1 MTLTFLLFSR
11 TFAATKMIFSQNHQF
26 KNQSKNLMT
35 IQYLGKTELI
45 KHSFTVV
52 LDIHSPVSNHDFES
66 IPHQPN
72 ARHCQICIPRCITL
86 SILVQVYW
94 WTNRYWIECFVWT
107 RSFHHNHLSLQLANL
122 HKIYASWCNA
132 QSILSYNEVVHIFI
146 RVYFVNNCYSS
157 TWFREIHLPFSFLE
171 QILFLGQ
178 S

>member
-1 MTLTFLLFSR
+1 M
-11 TFAATKMIFSQNHQF
+11 
-26 KNQSKNLMT
+26 LMT

-45 KHSFTVV
+45 KQSFTVV

-94 WTNRYWIECFVWT
+94 WTNRYWIEFFVWT
-107 RSFHHNHLSLQLANL
+107 RSFHHNQLSHQLANL
-122 HKIYASWCNA
+122 HKIYASLCNA

-146 RVYFVNNCYSS
+146 RVYFVNLEIAIRQLDFVKFTYPFPFWNKFCFWDNHNQQYIQQC
-157 TWFREIHLPFSFLE
+157 TFLFRS
-171 QILFLGQ
+171 
-178 S
+178 